1 MRRLYEKLYSRL
13 NFSLYPSGGVA
24 MPERMRMT
32 EQKQLE
38 TFAAEERKRLSEHER
53 EFIGFKKVLADRER
67 DLESVRATLREEQL
81 MREKE
86 LQLEFAAREE
96 LFAEREK
103 KLLERQ
109 RDFERQLM
117 QRQAESESLRHHLA
131 EEVAAREAKLQQ
143 ARIELQQEKE
153 RYNEES
159 RKRIEQTSKGYVSEA
174 LDMLDR
180 KEKQFH
186 RLSKVW
192 AGLGAISL
200 VTGMI
205 FFSVVTYATATAM
218 PSSVSWEFITFSV
231 FKGLIAIALI
241 AGLARYS
248 FLFSNA
254 YMREALKNA
263 DHTHAINFGKFYLQS
278 YGAAA
283 DWSQVKEAF
292 ANWNTTGSN
301 AFTQNMDA
309 SLDITAIE
317 YAASLLEKIAKALP
331 KAKATDGV

>member
-1 MRRLYEKLYSRL
+1 MQ
-13 NFSLYPSGGVA
+13 
-24 MPERMRMT
+24 ERMA
-32 EQKQLE
+32 EQEQLE
-38 TFAAEERKRLSEHER
+38 MLAAEERKRLTERER
-53 EFIGFKKVLADRER
+53 EFMRFKRMLADREQE
-67 DLESVRATLREEQL
+67 LESVHAKLREEQL

-86 LQLEFAAREE
+86 LQQEFAAREA

-109 RDFERQLM
+109 REFERQLM
-117 QRQAESESLRHHLA
+117 QRQEESESLRHHLA
-131 EEVAAREAKLQQ
+131 EEVATREAKLQQ

-159 RKRIEQTSKGYVSEA
+159 RKRIEQTSKDYVSEA
-174 LDMLDR
+174 LDVLDR

-186 RLSKVW
+186 RLSKIW
-192 AGLGAISL
+192 AGLGAFAL
-200 VTGMI
+200 VSGMI
-205 FFSVVTYATATAM
+205 FFALVTYATATTM

-231 FKGLIAIALI
+231 FKGLVAIALI

-263 DHTHAINFGKFYLQS
+263 DRTHAINFGKFYLQS

-301 AFTQNMDA
+301 AFTPNA
-309 SLDITAIE
+309 EATLDITAME
-317 YAASLLEKIAKALP
+317 NAASLLEKVAKSLP
-331 KAKATDGV
+331 KLKAAERA